1 MSHHKVLPC
10 AGWGVRRGK
19 PQSGGLPG
27 PAPPSAGLCR
37 STAASTGAPRKWA
50 HLAKVRPRQEG
61 AGREALWLHASV
73 PWSGPGATVVSPAP
87 AQWCG
92 LEPRS
97 EPLED
102 SVSSSVVWERTRSP
116 GLWGSWASLTGG
128 CRGPG
133 WGGCLPLLTGAFWTE
148 LQKEK
153 RALAHPER
161 RLWSQQNQAL
171 EPGVSPPREQLPHR
185 QQREE
190 ATQNLGSPL
199 PFGRAHPSSHP
210 AFPKLFPRQPQK
222 LLIHRE
228 ISSGVPVREAFK

>member
-1 MSHHKVLPC
+1 MGTSCQGEAPARGSWARGPVVACFSALVWARHH
-10 AGWGVRRGK
+10 RGQ
-19 PQSGGLPG
+19 P
-27 PAPPSAGLCR
+27 
-37 STAASTGAPRKWA
+37 STATC
-50 HLAKVRPRQEG
+50 
-61 AGREALWLHASV
+61 
-73 PWSGPGATVVSPAP
+73 AP
-87 AQWCG
+87 AQGCG

-161 RLWSQQNQAL
+161 RPWSQQN
-171 EPGVSPPREQLPHR
+171 PGVSPPREQLPHR

-210 AFPKLFPRQPQK
+210 AFPKLFPRQPQR

-228 ISSGVPVREAFK
+228 ISFGVPVREAFR